1 MNIGKNVL
9 CGAHGRCSFEDA
21 DVSTFSCGV
30 LAVENREAIV
40 EVDLLAWGEPID
52 VLYFLEGRE
61 TESFTFFIV
70 LVSSPSFGTTVTGV
84 ALRPFSEMHVV

>member
-9 CGAHGRCSFEDA
+9 GGAHGRCSFEDA
-21 DVSTFSCGV
+21 YVSAFSCCV

-52 VLYFLEGRE
+52 VFHFLEDLE
-61 TESFTFFIV
+61 TESFTFFV
-70 LVSSPSFGTTVTGV
+70 GFGIKSE
-84 ALRPFSEMHVV
+84 LR